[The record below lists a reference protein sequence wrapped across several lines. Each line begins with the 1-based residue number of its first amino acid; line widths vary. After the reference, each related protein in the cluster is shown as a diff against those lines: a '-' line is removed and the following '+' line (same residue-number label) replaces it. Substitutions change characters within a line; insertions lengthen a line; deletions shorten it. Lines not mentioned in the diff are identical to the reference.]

1 MNPRQP
7 NPRKLDVT
15 AAAADALVLQGV
27 WPLAGFARVTD
38 GTDQDGEVRWSARG
52 ELRQSAGRAPET
64 WLHLSAAARV
74 WRDCQRC
81 LEPVALEL
89 VIARALRFVADEA
102 TAEALDADSEDD
114 VLALPRRL
122 DLHDLVEEELLLAM
136 PVVPMHDAC
145 PHSLPAST
153 GAGFDDV
160 EPAPGKNPFAMLGGL
175 KRGPRG
181 GGLG

>member
-7 NPRKLDVT
+7 NPRTLDDT
-15 AAAADALVLQGV
+15 AAAVDALVLQGV